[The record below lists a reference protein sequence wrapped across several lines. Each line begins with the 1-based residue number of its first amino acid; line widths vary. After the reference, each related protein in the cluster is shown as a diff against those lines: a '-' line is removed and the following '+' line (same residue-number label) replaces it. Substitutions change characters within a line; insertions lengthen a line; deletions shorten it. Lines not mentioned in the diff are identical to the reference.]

1 MFILCL
7 SIALAG
13 TQLPVVAQ
21 AASPLPPPTT
31 EQRAAY
37 ERGRSYER
45 VVLANVDRKWY
56 GIVLFRPRFD
66 ADLDALDSG
75 KDFPASAG
83 ESASLVAP
91 FRAFLKSG
99 DASKLPAGL
108 AEFNAF
114 EPYFSDAPSDGATW
128 WFAEAGMADVA
139 VRAAGDDLAM
149 QLLASAH
156 PLWLTDHASLGG
168 AYGTALGSS
177 PPRNSTDSV
186 IALQSKV
193 RTEFERA
200 FPEKAFVAIGYPKGS
215 MGAARLGVSDATLN
229 ELTDIPSLLA
239 QPEVQAFIDDVF
251 KRLKAKAPNASAL
264 GYLADYRRSLVL
276 DTGFD
281 HTAALSNAQTAIAPV
296 LKSMPKA
303 DLGSFFV
310 GLLAA
315 QAAYNAVA
323 YRDPG
328 AAAQQ
333 LAALGHF
340 DDLDSTDPKV
350 RELRTRMSSLDAG
363 DWADQVSIGRSLV
376 DEIETDH

>member
-1 MFILCL
+1 MFILSL
-7 SIALAG
+7 SIAIAG
-13 TQLPVVAQ
+13 AQLPVVAQ
-21 AASPLPPPTT
+21 AAPTLPPPTA
-31 EQRAAY
+31 QQGAAY

-56 GIVLFRPRFD
+56 GIALFQSRFE

-75 KDFPASAG
+75 TDFPAN
-83 ESASLVAP
+83 ASLSAP

-99 DASKLPAGL
+99 DASKLPADL

-114 EPYFSDAPSDGATW
+114 EPYVSDAPSDGATW

-149 QLLASAH
+149 QLLASTH
-156 PLWLTDHASLGG
+156 PIWLTDHASLGG
-168 AYGTALGSS
+168 AYGAALGSS

-186 IALQSKV
+186 IALQAKV

-200 FPEKAFVAIGYPKGS
+200 FPERAFVAIGYPKGA

-239 QPEVQAFIDDVF
+239 QPESQAFVDDVF
-251 KRLKAKAPNASAL
+251 TRLKAYAPNASAL

-276 DTGFD
+276 DPGFD
-281 HTAALSNAQTAIAPV
+281 HTAAMSNAQLAIAPV
-296 LKSMPKA
+296 IKNMSKS
-303 DLGSFFV
+303 DQGSFFV

-323 YRDPG
+323 FRDPD

-340 DDLDSTDPKV
+340 NDLDSTDRNV
-350 RELRTRMSSLDAG
+350 RDLRAKMSSLDAG
-363 DWADQVSIGRSLV
+363 DWADQVTIGRSLV
-376 DEIETDH
+376 DEIETNH

>member
-7 SIALAG
+7 SIAIAG
-13 TQLPVVAQ
+13 AQLLVVTAV
-21 AASPLPPPTT
+21 SVPPPTA

-56 GIVLFRPRFD
+56 GIALFRPRFES
-66 ADLDALDSG
+66 DLDALDSG

-91 FRAFLKSG
+91 FRSFLKSG

-108 AEFNAF
+108 TEFNAF

-168 AYGTALGSS
+168 AYGTVLGSS

-193 RTEFERA
+193 RTEFELA
-200 FPEKAFVAIGYPKGS
+200 FPERAFVAIGYPKGP

-239 QPEVQAFIDDVF
+239 QPESQAFVDDVF
-251 KRLKAKAPNASAL
+251 KRLKARAPNASAL

-276 DTGFD
+276 NPGFD
-281 HTAALSNAQTAIAPV
+281 HTAAMSNAQLAIAPV
-296 LKSMPKA
+296 IKSMSKS
-303 DLGSFFV
+303 DQGSFFV

-323 YRDPG
+323 YRDPD

-340 DDLDSTDPKV
+340 NDLDSTNPKV
-350 RELRTRMSSLDAG
+350 RELRARMSSLDAG
-363 DWADQVSIGRSLV
+363 DWADQVSVGRSLV